1 MSEKD
6 LIVDAAIRYTH
17 ALLYLR
23 SKRRSE
29 GDYEKTLLEDLFA
42 QCLWRVGGGEM
53 SPRIRSYVMFA
64 LGACD
69 ARPRSPK
76 IPRNYLF
83 AQALAMDDLLKAIDR
98 GWMRWGEGVPWG
110 ESRWAEGRRWVEVTE
125 AGAKEAGK
133 AALAAFRKWRKK

>member
-23 SKRRSE
+23 LKRRPE
-29 GDYEKTLLEDLFA
+29 GGYEKTLLEDLFA
-42 QCLWRVGGGEM
+42 QCLWRVGAGEM
-53 SPRIRSYVMFA
+53 SPRIRSHVMRA

-76 IPRNYLF
+76 VPRNYLF
-83 AQALAMDDLLKAIDR
+83 AQALAMNDLLKAIDR
-98 GWMRWGEGVPWG
+98 GWMRWGE
-110 ESRWAEGRRWVEVTE
+110 ESHWREGRKWVEVTE

-133 AALAAFRKWRKK
+133 AAFAAFRKWRKK